1 MDETGSGC
9 MKVYHGSYCEVR
21 VPDLNK
27 SRTDIDFGV
36 GFYTTEDDRMA
47 RKWACNKKAS
57 VLNEYEMNF
66 DGLKTIKLSADDKWF
81 DYVLYNRGYDTEIRE
96 AEELKHC
103 DAIIGP
109 TADDRMFFIFEMYN
123 NGLVSKE
130 NAIKILNVMNYSP
143 QVVLKSEKAIKQLHF
158 LCSKE
163 IKGAE
168 KDNYLLAFRN
178 DSANSVRK
186 TNELLKRLNRG
197 EPLC

>member
-1 MDETGSGC
+1 
-9 MKVYHGSYCEVR
+9 MKVYHGSYCEIR

-47 RKWACNKKAS
+47 RKWACNKNVS
-57 VLNEYEMNF
+57 VLNEYEIKF
-66 DGLKTIKLSADDKWF
+66 DNLKIIRLSADDKWF
-81 DYVLYNRGYDTEIRE
+81 DYVLSNRGYDPEVQE
-96 AEELKHC
+96 AKDFKDC
-103 DAIIGP
+103 DVIIGP

-130 NAIKILNVMNYSP
+130 NALKILNVMNYSP
-143 QVVLKSEKAIKQLHF
+143 QVVLKSEKAIKQLDF

-163 IKGAE
+163 IRGAE
-168 KDNYLLAFRN
+168 KQNYLLAFRN

-186 TNELLKRLNRG
+186 TNDLLKRLNRG
-197 EPLC
+197 EHLC

>member
-1 MDETGSGC
+1 

-47 RKWACNKKAS
+47 RKWACNKNVS
-57 VLNEYEMNF
+57 VLNEYEMDF
-66 DGLKTIKLSADDKWF
+66 DGLETINLSADDKWF
-81 DYVLYNRGYDTEIRE
+81 DYVLYNRGYDAEIRE
-96 AEELKHC
+96 AEEFKNC

-143 QVVLKSEKAIKQLHF
+143 QVVLKSERAIKQLYF
-158 LCSKE
+158 LRSKE
-163 IKGAE
+163 IRGAE
-168 KDNYLLAFRN
+168 KQNYLLAFRN
-178 DSANSVRK
+178 DSADSVRK

-197 EPLC
+197 EPIC